1 MAKKS
6 GPPRRPV
13 GRPSRCTNKVI
24 EDLELALMLG
34 ATNRIAALSAGISE
48 DTFYKWKREAEAA
61 IWRLDEQQALLDEY
75 ETAKQLA
82 EVNGEAPPPEF
93 KPDFSVS
100 NHERQLLKFIR
111 TIGEAEAL
119 GAMQHLQNINN
130 AAPGDPSLSQWML
143 TNRHGY
149 GREPQKI
156 IHAGDK
162 DNPVTFS
169 DVSDMS
175 IEERAARVALI
186 LQAAEKRRS
195 ESESEGDQK
204 PADTDDVGV

>member
-1 MAKKS
+1 
-6 GPPRRPV
+6 
-13 GRPSRCTNKVI
+13 
-24 EDLELALMLG
+24 
-34 ATNRIAALSAGISE
+34 
-48 DTFYKWKREAEAA
+48 
-61 IWRLDEQQALLDEY
+61 
-75 ETAKQLA
+75 
-82 EVNGEAPPPEF
+82 
-93 KPDFSVS
+93 
-100 NHERQLLKFIR
+100 
-111 TIGEAEAL
+111 
-119 GAMQHLQNINN
+119 
-130 AAPGDPSLSQWML
+130 ML

>member
-1 MAKKS
+1 
-6 GPPRRPV
+6 
-13 GRPSRCTNKVI
+13 
-24 EDLELALMLG
+24 MLG

-48 DTFYKWKREAEAA
+48 DTFYLWKRQAEAA
-61 IWRLDEQQALLDEY
+61 IWRLDEQQALLEEY
-75 ETAKQLA
+75 QSKKQLA
-82 EVNGEAPPPEF
+82 EINGDPLPEEF

-156 IHAGDK
+156 IHSGDK
-162 DNPVTFS
+162 ENPVAFS

-175 IEERAARVALI
+175 LEERAARVALI
-186 LQAAEKRRS
+186 LQAAEKRRE
-195 ESESEGDQK
+195 ESDPPQK
-204 PADTDDVGV
+204 SDTADAGV